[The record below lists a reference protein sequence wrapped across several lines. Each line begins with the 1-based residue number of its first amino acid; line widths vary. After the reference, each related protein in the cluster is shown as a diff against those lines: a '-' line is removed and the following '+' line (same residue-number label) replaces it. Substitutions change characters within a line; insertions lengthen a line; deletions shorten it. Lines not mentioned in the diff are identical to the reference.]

1 MTVFSSSETE
11 FFDTQGYVILRDAV
25 PPENCA
31 AVVDAI
37 WEFLEMNPADPDDW
51 YRAPRGGG
59 MVEMYHHPSMW
70 ANRQYPR
77 VYEAFAQ
84 LHNNPHLW
92 VSQDRV
98 GMKPPRHP
106 DHPAHDHKGFTHW
119 DLDTSQPL
127 LPRLHL
133 QGVLCLTDT
142 DETMGGFQC
151 VPGFHRDLDKW
162 IAAQPEGRNPRAPDL
177 NALPAGMKV
186 TPIAARAGDLI
197 IWNNV
202 LAHGNG
208 HNTSTRPRLAQ
219 YIGMN
224 PTPPPGEGREKSR
237 AWRLDIYQNRKCG
250 LPKSADPNAGDPRNK
265 EQETLPAELSQLG
278 RKLLGVDDWDEE

>member
-1 MTVFSSSETE
+1 MSVFSAAELE
-11 FFDTQGYVILRDAV
+11 FFDRNGYVILHDAV

-37 WEFLEMNPADPDDW
+37 WEFLEMNPNDPNDW
-51 YRAPRGGG
+51 YREPRGGG
-59 MVEMYHHPSMW
+59 MVEMYHHPAMW

-77 VYEAFAQ
+77 VHAAFAQ
-84 LHNNPHLW
+84 LLGTEQLW

-127 LPRLHL
+127 SPKLRV

-142 DETMGGFQC
+142 DESMGGFQC

-162 IAAQPEGRNPRAPDL
+162 IAAQPENRNPRAPDL
-177 NALPAGMKV
+177 DALPEGMKV
-186 TPIAARAGDLI
+186 TPIPAQRGDLI
-197 IWNNV
+197 IWNNL

-208 HNTSTRPRLAQ
+208 HNTSDRPRLAQ
-219 YIGMN
+219 YITMH
-224 PTPPPGEGREKSR
+224 TVPPSGPSREEAR
-237 AWRLDIYQNRKCG
+237 AYRLDIYQNRKCG
-250 LPKSADPNAGDPRNK
+250 LSKSADPNAGDPRHK
-265 EQETLPAELSQLG
+265 EQNGPLAELSPLG
-278 RKLLGVDDWDEE
+278 RKLVGLDDWNED